1 MKKLLSII
9 ILTLSLSGCKTNV
22 DYPTSIF
29 GVELPND
36 VTNYM
41 YIEEDLDYILLLKVG
56 LKRFVNSN

>member
-41 YIEEDLDYILLLKVG
+41 SKSEWEKVKNKK
-56 LKRFVNSN
+56 KRQRG